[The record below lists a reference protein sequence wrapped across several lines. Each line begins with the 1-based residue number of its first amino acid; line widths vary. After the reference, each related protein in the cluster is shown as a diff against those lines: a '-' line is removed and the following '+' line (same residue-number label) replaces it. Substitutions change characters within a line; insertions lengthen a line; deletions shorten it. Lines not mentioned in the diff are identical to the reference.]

1 VFHRNGET
9 GSFQDIDTY
18 RQGMGGE
25 NSAIDGGRHAFSGPL
40 KGAKWGVSAD
50 YSRPSSGGVDQQL
63 RYTFDSNAPDSE
75 AFISTIKILQ
85 EMASKYVA
93 HPEVVQFTRRLFNAN
108 RVRNHDELGEI
119 QALIQYFQGSF
130 TTNTPNEELGMP
142 LLFGD
147 RGAYRYQ
154 KDPYGHEL
162 FQSPP
167 KVLRDIQSGESG
179 ADCDDIA
186 AAAACCLA
194 AAGYP
199 AMLMIVD
206 ADAGSPGQYNHVML
220 ATRTLQPNPLFGN
233 DWFPVE
239 LIHPFAAGQSVKITR
254 YIPLIVEE
262 YDRDPKTKSLIPARF
277 R

>member
-1 VFHRNGET
+1 
-9 GSFQDIDTY
+9 
-18 RQGMGGE
+18 MGGA
-25 NSAIDGGRHAFSGPL
+25 NYDGSGSVHAFSGPL
-40 KGAKWGVSAD
+40 KGARWGLSPE

-63 RYTFDSNAPDSE
+63 RYTFSPESADSE
-75 AFISTIKILQ
+75 GFVTTVKILQ
-85 EMASKYVA
+85 ELASKYVA
-93 HPEVVQFTRRLFNAN
+93 HPEVVQFTRRLFNAK
-108 RVRNHDELGEI
+108 RVRGHDELGEI
-119 QALIQYFQGSF
+119 FALVEYFQGTF
-130 TTNTPNEELGMP
+130 TTKTSEGGLGQP

-147 RGAYRYQ
+147 RGSYRYQ

-167 KVLRDIQSGESG
+167 KVIRDIQSGESG

-199 AMLMIVD
+199 AMLMVVD
-206 ADAGSPGQYNHVML
+206 ADAGNPGQFNHVML
-220 ATRTLQPNPLFGN
+220 ATRTLQPNALFGS
-233 DWFPVE
+233 DWFPIE
-239 LIHPFAAGQSVKITR
+239 LIHPFRPGESVSITR

-262 YDRDPKTKSLIPARF
+262 YDLDNQTKGLIPARF